1 MCKDFFWVFQSPFNF
16 TKYSFPKI
24 RFAFLWMREK
34 EGWLVGWNFKIFHYV
49 RGYLKH
55 NEKKSLKNILNFQC
69 PWRMYYSNCMF
80 AWTHLKDFVAV
91 KLKSYLVLFLMQNV
105 FWKSNFL
112 CSDFFVW
119 YFFWFFIENLLE
131 FCLM

>member
-1 MCKDFFWVFQSPFNF
+1 MWRSFYLGFPNF

-34 EGWLVGWNFKIFHYV
+34 EGWLVEISKYSIM
-49 RGYLKH
+49 L
-55 NEKKSLKNILNFQC
+55 EDILNIQC
-69 PWRMYYSNCMF
+69 PWRMYSSNCMF
-80 AWTHLKDFVAV
+80 ALTHLKDFVTV

-131 FCLM
+131 LFDVGWPRNMSVFTL